1 MNNNDIIWLLN
12 ELKLLNKDCK
22 IELDISFYE

>member
-1 MNNNDIIWLLN
+1 MNNNDIISLLN

>member
-1 MNNNDIIWLLN
+1 MNNNDIIWLLD
-12 ELKLLNKDCK
+12 ELKLLNKDSK